1 MAALWLKAI
10 ALNLSISINSTAK
23 RLNEMAPPLQHHFGA
38 HQQLPAQL
46 LEQLPEQLP

>member
-46 LEQLPEQLP
+46 PEQLP

>member
-23 RLNEMAPPLQHHFGA
+23 WLNEMAPPLQHHFGA
-38 HQQLPAQL
+38 HQQQRYQNNCR
-46 LEQLPEQLP
+46 EQQQSQ